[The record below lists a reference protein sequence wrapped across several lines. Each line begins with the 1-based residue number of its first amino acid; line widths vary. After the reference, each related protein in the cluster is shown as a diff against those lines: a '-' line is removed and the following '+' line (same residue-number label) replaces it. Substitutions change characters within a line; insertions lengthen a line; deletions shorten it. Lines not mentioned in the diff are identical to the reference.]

1 MSTQVSGPPEDA
13 FDASTGGPSLL
24 TNPFDSADAPDSSGA
39 RALTLGS
46 LPVGARLVLRCR
58 RDWRD
63 ASVAAVEPDRV
74 VLSVASPSGHTY
86 RVRRP
91 TDSPLTL
98 DGQVP
103 VLGEGHWRAGRVRYD
118 ARW

>member
-1 MSTQVSGPPEDA
+1 VDA
-13 FDASTGGPSLL
+13 LDASTGGPSSL
-24 TNPFDSADAPDSSGA
+24 TNPYDSVDAPDSSGVV
-39 RALTLGS
+39 TLGS

-63 ASVAAVEPDRV
+63 ATVAAVEPDRV

-91 TDSPLTL
+91 SDSALTL